1 VSPHR
6 GAGGRLRAPNMKAI
20 VVLLAGVVAAL
31 AAQAQ
36 EHSDT
41 IEDLPQGAG
50 REATFFTCT
59 ACHGVAIIRA
69 QGMSRERWD
78 GTIDEM
84 IGRHAM
90 PDPDAADR
98 RLITDYLAT
107 TFPPRA
113 RGRTNPFA
121 TRP

>member
-1 VSPHR
+1 
-6 GAGGRLRAPNMKAI
+6 MKRVAM
-20 VVLLAGVVAAL
+20 LLACALAAN

-84 IGRHAM
+84 IRRHAM
-90 PDPDAADR
+90 PEPDAADR
-98 RLITDYLAT
+98 RLIADYLAT